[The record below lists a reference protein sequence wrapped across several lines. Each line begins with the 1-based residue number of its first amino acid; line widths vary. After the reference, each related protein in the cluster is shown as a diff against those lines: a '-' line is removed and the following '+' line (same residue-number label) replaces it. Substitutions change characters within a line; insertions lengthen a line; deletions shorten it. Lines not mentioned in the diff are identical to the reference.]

1 MGIERYS
8 CIANVIDEKNLKI
21 KVTSMISSLL
31 PRSSKYS
38 VGNSGV
44 YLDQKAID
52 ELDKRAEE
60 KRNDSAIL
68 IQSAFRGTKRRKDY
82 LITRHCL
89 IIIQSLWRGYIERIR
104 FANEKREIERQ
115 NKDIEFERIRSTILI
130 QSRWRAWQAMNYR
143 SKVVHSTK
151 VIQRTIRLWLYRQ
164 SQQKKKLSE
173 YNNLRMKEEDI
184 MQLVEDLKTGDRDFQ
199 TLSNKCETALIFLME
214 RLKFERE
221 QKNKFDPTFRT
232 GSTRKVLA
240 DRRDSLQKEKQLLIE
255 RERERLFE
263 QNVKLRKQVDSSSKQ
278 IRKLEDSIVARNA
291 MSSMSIADKEETM
304 KAEISKRDESISRL
318 SQQLNASKA
327 LHQSQLKALKKN
339 AEKDRENLRAEMDDV
354 KEKLALSQEAH
365 EIEVERLFNTLESV
379 EHDRDD
385 MQEKQHNYFEQITQ
399 LKQEVEVINQSR
411 QADISRFQ
419 KDLLAQ
425 KQNSSLQI
433 DELSLHID
441 ELKKKLQTTTFDLDQ
456 CQKDLRNNSSEDVI
470 FLRSAVNKS
479 HGEVRKIKLE
489 MDALKALHQKEM
501 QKILADAKKASAPC
515 RRCLWQTNMQKAKA
529 IQQKKALQQAELL
542 RKDSNETLW
551 HDPKN
556 PKRSP
561 YDSDSD

>member
-1 MGIERYS
+1 MT
-8 CIANVIDEKNLKI
+8 C
-21 KVTSMISSLL
+21 SLL
-31 PRSSKYS
+31 TFFVK
-38 VGNSGV
+38 
-44 YLDQKAID
+44 
-52 ELDKRAEE
+52 
-60 KRNDSAIL
+60 
-68 IQSAFRGTKRRKDY
+68 
-82 LITRHCL
+82 
-89 IIIQSLWRGYIERIR
+89 
-104 FANEKREIERQ
+104 
-115 NKDIEFERIRSTILI
+115 
-130 QSRWRAWQAMNYR
+130 
-143 SKVVHSTK
+143 
-151 VIQRTIRLWLYRQ
+151 
-164 SQQKKKLSE
+164 
-173 YNNLRMKEEDI
+173 
-184 MQLVEDLKTGDRDFQ
+184 QLCG
-199 TLSNKCETALIFLME
+199 SALIFVME

-263 QNVKLRKQVDSSSKQ
+263 QNEKLRKQVDSSSKQ

-291 MSSMSIADKEETM
+291 LSSMSIADKEETM

-365 EIEVERLFNTLESV
+365 EIEVEQLFNTLESV

-489 MDALKALHQKEM
+489 MEPTE
-501 QKILADAKKASAPC
+501 IRKK
-515 RRCLWQTNMQKAKA
+515 
-529 IQQKKALQQAELL
+529 
-542 RKDSNETLW
+542 
-551 HDPKN
+551 
-556 PKRSP
+556 
-561 YDSDSD
+561 